1 MIKLIISLLFFILL
15 SCEQI
20 SKDKVL
26 NKIENTKD
34 IIEEKTNENITK
46 IKESNNKNKKN
57 EQIDNKIFY
66 FIGDP
71 YYIEGVKYIPEENYT
86 YEEVGL
92 ATYYDKELHNKKT
105 ANNDVNKVTELLG
118 RHKTLPLP
126 SIVKITNLEN
136 GLSLTIKIIDLVV
149 MIYII
154 SI

>member
-1 MIKLIISLLFFILL
+1 VIKLIISLLFFILL

-92 ATYYDKELHNKKT
+92 ATYYDKKT
-105 ANNDVNKVTELLG
+105 
-118 RHKTLPLP
+118 
-126 SIVKITNLEN
+126 S
-136 GLSLTIKIIDLVV
+136 
-149 MIYII
+149 
-154 SI
+154 